1 MRCGPVVHAA
11 AIIGLACLTASCA
24 PPRVALPP
32 SPGCLIHLYTGANF
46 QPPGLPVARDTPE
59 LAPEWRDRI
68 SSVQVIWGTWR
79 LFASQDYKDFMGDY
93 SAPAQVPLLRPA
105 AGLESLRCIAPEPP
119 LPAPPAPP
127 GLYIAP

>member
-1 MRCGPVVHAA
+1 MHAA

-105 AGLESLRCIAPEPP
+105 DGLESLRCLAPEPP
-119 LPAPPAPP
+119 LPAPPAQP